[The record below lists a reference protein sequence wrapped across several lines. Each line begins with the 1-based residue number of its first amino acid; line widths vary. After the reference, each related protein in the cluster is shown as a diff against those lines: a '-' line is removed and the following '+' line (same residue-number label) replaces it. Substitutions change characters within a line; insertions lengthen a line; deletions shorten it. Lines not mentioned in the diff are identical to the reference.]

1 MAAVRAVWSVKCSH
15 SKYVDILSVNLPR
28 ASWYVEDSII
38 LGDGVFHPVLHC
50 TQYPLFDLEVFG
62 L

>member
-1 MAAVRAVWSVKCSH
+1 MS
-15 SKYVDILSVNLPR
+15 INLPR
-28 ASWYVEDSII
+28 ASGYMEDSII

-50 TQYPLFDLEVFG
+50 TQYTLLDLEVFV